1 MGKMKRIIVVLG
13 LIGVI
18 GLAPAMTAVAT
29 DNGSGSYDPCE
40 VAMGEKP
47 AFCNDGPHTEPEL
60 YRTIGGI
67 LNTVYFWVGVIA
79 IIVIIIGGITM
90 MTSQGSPDKVKKA
103 RNAIIYALVGLVIAL
118 LAFAITT
125 FILSALNGR
134 ITA

>member
-1 MGKMKRIIVVLG
+1 MKKVKKILAVLG

-29 DNGSGSYDPCE
+29 NNGSGSYDPCA

-47 AFCNDGPHTEPEL
+47 AFCDDSSHTESEL
-60 YRTIGGI
+60 YGTIGGI

-134 ITA
+134 VTA

>member
-1 MGKMKRIIVVLG
+1 
-13 LIGVI
+13 
-18 GLAPAMTAVAT
+18 
-29 DNGSGSYDPCE
+29 
-40 VAMGEKP
+40 
-47 AFCNDGPHTEPEL
+47 
-60 YRTIGGI
+60 
-67 LNTVYFWVGVIA
+67 
-79 IIVIIIGGITM
+79 M